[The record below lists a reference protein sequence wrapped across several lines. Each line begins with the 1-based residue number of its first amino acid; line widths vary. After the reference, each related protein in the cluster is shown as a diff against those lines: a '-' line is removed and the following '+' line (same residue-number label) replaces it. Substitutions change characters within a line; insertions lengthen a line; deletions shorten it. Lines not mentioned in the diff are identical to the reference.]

1 MVTFNLADLEF
12 ILDQILIAERDAAGE
27 NLIDILPNVQV
38 PLGLRTVS
46 GEFNNL
52 VTSQDQFG
60 SADDLFPRL
69 LSPEWRVVG
78 GVSYNS
84 DGTVVDSQPRTISN
98 LIVDQTANNPAAV
111 AAAEGTDGA
120 QIVTSPGLDGE
131 FGTPDDTDV
140 FFIPNVKPDA
150 GLSAPFNAWMTF
162 FGQFFDHGLDL
173 VTKGGNENIIIPL
186 QPDDPLFVDG
196 APNFLILTRATQTIT
211 PGPDGILDD
220 NPLTTDVD
228 ESADNGRE
236 STNTTSSFVDQN
248 QTYTS
253 HPAHQFF
260 LREYELKT
268 VTDPVTGISHLEPFA
283 TGNLIE
289 GSAGG
294 MAKWADVK
302 QQAREVLGINLTD
315 ANVFDVPLVLTDAYG
330 NFIRGEH
337 GMPQVIVKTAG
348 GDGIFGNAD
357 DGTTIVEG
365 NIASPID
372 VTHAVGTGHQFLIDV
387 AHAASPVSDFGQP
400 LQADSDNGLGL
411 SNGVDENGQPVST
424 SGFYDNELLDAHFI
438 AGDGRVNENIGL
450 TAVHEIFHAE
460 HNRLVEHTK
469 SVVLATGD
477 IAFIN
482 QWLLQPIETV
492 PSDLTTL
499 VWNGER
505 LFQTAK
511 FGTEMQYQHLVF
523 EEFARTV
530 QPLVDEFLAPLGY
543 DTTIDASIVAEFAH
557 TVYRFGHSMLTETV
571 DRFDPDFNVIG
582 DPNSPDPDQQ
592 LGLIAAF
599 LNPLAF
605 ADSGL
610 TSAEAAGAIVR
621 GVTRQVGNELD
632 EFITEALRNNLLGLP
647 LDLATLNLARGRDT
661 GVPSLNQARAQFY
674 TMTGDEQLKP
684 YISWADF
691 AMHLKHPESLVNFIA
706 AYGTHDSITSATTME
721 AKRAAAVLLVLGGD
735 GAPADRLDFLNATG
749 AYAGWFA
756 RRLE

>member
-1 MVTFNLADLEF
+1 M
-12 ILDQILIAERDAAGE
+12 
-27 NLIDILPNVQV
+27 
-38 PLGLRTVS
+38 
-46 GEFNNL
+46 
-52 VTSQDQFG
+52 
-60 SADDLFPRL
+60 
-69 LSPEWRVVG
+69 
-78 GVSYNS
+78 
-84 DGTVVDSQPRTISN
+84 
-98 LIVDQTANNPAAV
+98 
-111 AAAEGTDGA
+111 
-120 QIVTSPGLDGE
+120 
-131 FGTPDDTDV
+131 
-140 FFIPNVKPDA
+140 
-150 GLSAPFNAWMTF
+150 
-162 FGQFFDHGLDL
+162 
-173 VTKGGNENIIIPL
+173 
-186 QPDDPLFVDG
+186 
-196 APNFLILTRATQTIT
+196 AT
-211 PGPDGILDD
+211 
-220 NPLTTDVD
+220 
-228 ESADNGRE
+228 
-236 STNTTSSFVDQN
+236 
-248 QTYTS
+248 
-253 HPAHQFF
+253 
-260 LREYELKT
+260 
-268 VTDPVTGISHLEPFA
+268 
-283 TGNLIE
+283 
-289 GSAGG
+289 
-294 MAKWADVK
+294 WADVK

-330 NFIRGEH
+330 NFIRGAH

-348 GDGIFGNAD
+348 ADGNFGTAD
-357 DGTTIVEG
+357 DGMATVEG

-372 VTHAVGTGHQFLIDV
+372 VSHAVGTGHQFLIDI
-387 AHAASPVSDFGQP
+387 AATAAPVFD
-400 LQADSDNGLGL
+400 ADGNLAPDADTDAGNVLIPDAQGHFL
-411 SNGVDENGQPVST
+411 E
-424 SGFYDNELLDAHFI
+424 YDNELLDAHFI

-571 DRFDPDFNVIG
+571 DQFDPDFNVIG

-605 ADSGL
+605 ADSGV
-610 TSAEAAGAIVR
+610 TSAEAAGAIIR

-647 LDLATLNLARGRDT
+647 LDLATLNLARGRET
-661 GVPSLNQARAQFY
+661 GVPSLNHARAQFY

-684 YISWADF
+684 YISWADL

-706 AYGTHDSITSATTME
+706 AYGTHDTITSATTMD

-749 AYAGWFA
+749 AYAGGSLGGLNEIDFWVGGLAEEQTAVRWPAGLDLQLRLRDSARSPAERRPLLLPARTAGLHFGTELENNTFA
-756 RRLE
+756 KLVMLNTDATHLPADIFCHADFHPRGRPDKQFNWLGRFRADARPDAAASTINGIEITPLVIRDNPAHGRSGYKLPALYR